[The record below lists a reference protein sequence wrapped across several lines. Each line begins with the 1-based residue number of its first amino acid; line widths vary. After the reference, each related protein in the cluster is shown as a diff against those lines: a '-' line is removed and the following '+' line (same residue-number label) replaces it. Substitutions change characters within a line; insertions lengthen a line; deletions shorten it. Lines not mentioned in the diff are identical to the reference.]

1 MTKVDMLQD
10 MVLNL
15 DKKELGSKAEENKKI
30 KREKQQAKKETDK
43 PKKETRVSAD
53 VLNLMDDG
61 IKVTVKF
68 LDKVLNKLKGDNQET
83 IYYKAEE
90 GILETDFLSGY
101 KTVAI
106 KNARRK
112 RHIMVANSPNFHFFV
127 DTNDYKKHYD
137 TLYQARDKPL
147 KKATE
152 RLNSKKK
159 REVRR

>member
-15 DKKELGSKAEENKKI
+15 DAKELGAKVKENEKI
-30 KREKQQAKKETDK
+30 KREKEQA
-43 PKKETRVSAD
+43 KKETRVSAD

-61 IKVTVKF
+61 ITVTVKF

-83 IYYKAEE
+83 IYYKTEE

-101 KTVAI
+101 KTIAI

-112 RHIMVANSPNFHFFV
+112 RHIMVSNSQNFHFFV
-127 DTNDYKKHYD
+127 DSDDYKKHYD
-137 TLYQARDKPL
+137 TLYIP
-147 KKATE
+147 
-152 RLNSKKK
+152 SKGQTS
-159 REVRR
+159 